1 MKDHP
6 KELPNSLDSNPK
18 GVALV
23 VFLQIENLK
32 IIALTWKRGST

>member
-6 KELPNSLDSNPK
+6 NEIPNSVDSNPK

-32 IIALTWKRGST
+32 IFALA